1 MKFSLFFSALSL
13 MAASP
18 TALSACLNC
27 TSPIGNS
34 NWANGVLAGSNYY
47 NPVNPTGTWGLGASS
62 NGEGPLELRRD
73 PTGFYYI
80 YNICPRGHTGYCR
93 VYLNQVIGIVA
104 GETYNIAIEYQL
116 ANVRGATA
124 NTLEIY
130 LETLPSR
137 QRLFGEFIY
146 SGNTAWT
153 TWTTGSFVATTTANV
168 LFTVTWRND
177 PNDAIVNIRR
187 IDMKP
192 LACRV
197 ANPNT
202 SCAPSST
209 STTTTSSSTTS
220 TTTTSSTTSSSTS
233 TTVSS
238 TSTTSSSSSAS
249 PTSSTLATS
258 SLLTTITSSASSEQ
272 PTFTP
277 AYPPVQGYNWVDCYQ
292 EPSSGQRLLRGAQLA
307 ADDMTLE
314 KCATFCASW
323 PYFGTEYGRECFCGL
338 ALTDGGAPAPLSECN
353 FPCSGNAEQVC
364 GAGSRMNL
372 YNHPAK
378 TPANPEEINGGS
390 SRRLGCVTEAQG
402 GRTLGL
408 AATASD
414 DMTLEMCDTFC
425 AGYPLWG
432 VEYGRECYCGN
443 ELRQGAEVVAKE
455 DCDMLCAGNGL
466 QLCGA
471 GNRVM
476 VYSRQAPPPQPNVP

>member
-1 MKFSLFFSALSL
+1 
-13 MAASP
+13 
-18 TALSACLNC
+18 
-27 TSPIGNS
+27 
-34 NWANGVLAGSNYY
+34 
-47 NPVNPTGTWGLGASS
+47 
-62 NGEGPLELRRD
+62 
-73 PTGFYYI
+73 
-80 YNICPRGHTGYCR
+80 
-93 VYLNQVIGIVA
+93 
-104 GETYNIAIEYQL
+104 
-116 ANVRGATA
+116 
-124 NTLEIY
+124 
-130 LETLPSR
+130 
-137 QRLFGEFIY
+137 
-146 SGNTAWT
+146 
-153 TWTTGSFVATTTANV
+153 
-168 LFTVTWRND
+168 
-177 PNDAIVNIRR
+177 
-187 IDMKP
+187 MKP
-192 LACRV
+192 VACRV

-209 STTTTSSSTTS
+209 STTSTSSSTTS
-220 TTTTSSTTSSSTS
+220 TTSTTTTSTSSSSTTVSSTSSTTSSSSTSTTATSSTTSSSTS

-238 TSTTSSSSSAS
+238 TSSTSSSSSAS
-249 PTSSTLATS
+249 STSSTLVTSTLSSSTAT
-258 SLLTTITSSASSEQ
+258 TSTSSEQ
-272 PTFTP
+272 PTTTP

-292 EPSSGQRLLRGAQLA
+292 EPTSGQRLLRGAQLA
-307 ADDMTLE
+307 TDDMTLE

-353 FPCSGNAEQVC
+353 FPCSGNAAQVC

-378 TPANPEEINGGS
+378 TPSNPEEINGGS
-390 SRRLGCVTEAQG
+390 SKRIGCVTEAQG
-402 GRTLGL
+402 GRTLGS

-414 DMTLEMCDTFC
+414 AMTLEICDNFC

-476 VYSRQAPPPQPNVP
+476 VYARQAPPPQPT